1 MSWTNKDRLTGPV
14 STVCPTR
21 QPEVDFVRVE
31 AVLDV
36 LPALVAARMD
46 YLGASYREVGRQ
58 AGVSFSTVHRFVEGG
73 NDPSFRAAKHLLRW
87 LAVTAPVTAS
97 QADRQPHPDVMG
109 TSAQKDAAS

>member
-1 MSWTNKDRLTGPV
+1 MAHGGGDPGMSA
-14 STVCPTR
+14 
-21 QPEVDFVRVE
+21 EVDFIRAL

-87 LAVTAPVTAS
+87 LAVTTPAMQMPAGGVS
-97 QADRQPHPDVMG
+97 
-109 TSAQKDAAS
+109 